1 MLMAE
6 SKQIDAKSREERMA
20 DEYWN
25 ACEKYGSEEAI
36 HVCSEL
42 WGYSL
47 YRVKQEI
54 EKIEEASWL

>member
-6 SKQIDAKSREERMA
+6 SKQIDARSRGERMA

>member
-1 MLMAE
+1 
-6 SKQIDAKSREERMA
+6 MA